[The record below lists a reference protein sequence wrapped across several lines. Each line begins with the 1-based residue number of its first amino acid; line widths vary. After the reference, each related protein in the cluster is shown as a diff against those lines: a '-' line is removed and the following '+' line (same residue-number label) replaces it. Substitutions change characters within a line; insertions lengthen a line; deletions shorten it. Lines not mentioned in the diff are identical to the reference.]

1 MYFNDRWIF
10 KEFIV
15 SCLEI
20 LAKTSKEKLHRELG
34 LQKYLFLQNNKKK
47 NTIKHPS
54 PYSKAIDFT
63 RGTKTCTNFSFLRF
77 LLYTFPSG
85 FTKLLCLME
94 GL

>member
-34 LQKYLFLQNNKKK
+34 LQKLLF
-47 NTIKHPS
+47 
-54 PYSKAIDFT
+54 
-63 RGTKTCTNFSFLRF
+63 
-77 LLYTFPSG
+77 
-85 FTKLLCLME
+85 FTK
-94 GL
+94 